1 MLLGK
6 DILMQDKAR
15 LLQVRICD
23 RTQWICGTDLLNL
36 KHKVKRAAP
45 QNGGSSILAVEP
57 DATHTG
63 TGCIH
68 RS

>member
-1 MLLGK
+1 
-6 DILMQDKAR
+6 
-15 LLQVRICD
+15 
-23 RTQWICGTDLLNL
+23 LNL